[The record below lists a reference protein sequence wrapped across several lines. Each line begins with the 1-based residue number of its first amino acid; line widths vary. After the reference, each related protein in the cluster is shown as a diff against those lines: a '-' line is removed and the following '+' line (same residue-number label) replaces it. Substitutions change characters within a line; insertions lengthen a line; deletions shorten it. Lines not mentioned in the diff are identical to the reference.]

1 MGSIWLMVKQRGLE
15 MQLAIICMIF
25 IMTISVRA
33 QTTKSTVCEDAIGAE
48 KCAKRQGNCQKER
61 VKLDCQL
68 TCGECTPANI
78 TTVAPTSNTTT
89 PKTVCEDAIGAEKC
103 AKRTA
108 KKENVKLDCQLTC
121 GECTPAN
128 ITTLPPTNTTTLA
141 PTSNTT
147 TPTNG
152 DCVDKKDQE
161 ICQNKKDKGKC
172 DDFMDDCA
180 LTCGFCGTNTT
191 TTSNGDC
198 LDKKGQEFCEM
209 KRDKGKCANFMDDCA
224 LTCGFCGTNT
234 TTPSNGDCL
243 DKKGQEFCE

>member
-1 MGSIWLMVKQRGLE
+1 MGSIWLMAKQRGPE
-15 MQLAIICMIF
+15 MKLAIICMIF

-48 KCAKRQGNCQKER
+48 KCAKRQGNCQKE
-61 VKLDCQL
+61 
-68 TCGECTPANI
+68 
-78 TTVAPTSNTTT
+78 
-89 PKTVCEDAIGAEKC
+89 
-103 AKRTA
+103 
-108 KKENVKLDCQLTC
+108 NVKLDCQLTC

-128 ITTLPPTNTTTLA
+128 ITTLPPTNITTLA

-180 LTCGFCGTNTT
+180 LTCGSCGTTAGTT
-191 TTSNGDC
+191 TETPT
-198 LDKKGQEFCEM
+198 E
-209 KRDKGKCANFMDDCA
+209 
-224 LTCGFCGTNT
+224 T
-234 TTPSNGDCL
+234 TTGTTTETSI
-243 DKKGQEFCE
+243 ET

>member
-1 MGSIWLMVKQRGLE
+1 MGIWLMAKQRGLE

-48 KCAKRQGNCQKER
+48 KCAKRQGNCQ
-61 VKLDCQL
+61 
-68 TCGECTPANI
+68 
-78 TTVAPTSNTTT
+78 
-89 PKTVCEDAIGAEKC
+89 
-103 AKRTA
+103 
-108 KKENVKLDCQLTC
+108 KENVKLDCQLTC

-161 ICQNKKDKGKC
+161 ICQNKKNKGKC

-191 TTSNGDC
+191 TTASPTPTNGDC
-198 LDKKGQEFCEM
+198 VDKKDQEICQN
-209 KRDKGKCANFMDDCA
+209 KKDKGKC
-224 LTCGFCGTNT
+224 
-234 TTPSNGDCL
+234 
-243 DKKGQEFCE
+243 